1 MRKALRQDDNTYRCS
16 KCEGSFNECDYRYIL
31 RLHLQ
36 DHTGHL
42 DNVVALEEAA
52 TALLGVSAKDLCLL
66 STDPESVFDIYN
78 KIKGRHFLF
87 TLSLKRDRFNGVERL
102 CPNLIHA
109 EELVYDEA
117 STTLLEALQS
127 GPPPANPF

>member
-1 MRKALRQDDNTYRCS
+1 MQD
-16 KCEGSFNECDYRYIL
+16 
-31 RLHLQ
+31 Q
-36 DHTGHL
+36 TGHL
-42 DNVVALEEAA
+42 ENFVAFDEAA

-78 KIKGRHFLF
+78 KIKGHHFLF

-102 CPNLIHA
+102 RPNLMHA
-109 EELVYDEA
+109 EELAYDEA

-127 GPPPANPF
+127 GPPPTNPF